1 LGQHLKMFDSSLLG
15 RKDLKNNIKNV
26 KFFSLPG
33 APTCLRLALIG
44 ILIVVVAEVQPSIS

>member
-1 LGQHLKMFDSSLLG
+1 MFDSSLLG